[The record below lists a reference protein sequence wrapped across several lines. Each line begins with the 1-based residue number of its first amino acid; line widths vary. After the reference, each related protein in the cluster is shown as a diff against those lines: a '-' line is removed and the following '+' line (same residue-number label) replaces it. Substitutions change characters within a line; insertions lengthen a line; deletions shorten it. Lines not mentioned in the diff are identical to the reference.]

1 MKVVYIAPMF
11 HTNQVP
17 IIKGWVEHGHQVAF
31 VSQYEGKTENHQYC
45 VPYILGYSGLFRAVN
60 SLRSFLYRKKAA
72 FCAYPE
78 AFRDK
83 CGFPPLIRLF
93 RYIKKQ
99 KPDIVILRERSLYSI
114 AACFVC
120 RLQKRRCILY
130 NQTPLWDSEPPRND
144 FAHRVVK
151 KLTPSIRMT
160 PVLGNPETGYYDE
173 KAVYIPFVIEP
184 QLAPA
189 QKTYFKNRQINLLCV
204 GKFEE
209 RKHHLMLLEI
219 LCGLLPEYSLH
230 LTLVGEVSTEYHKN
244 YYNKVQAFI
253 AKHHLENSVSC
264 HTNCKPSDMADFYR
278 SADLFV
284 LPSTGEFASVSQ
296 LEAMSYSLPVIVSDT
311 NGTACYIED
320 GQNGFLFRDKDKAD
334 LMKKITNIVADRD
347 RLLRMGSCSYR
358 LVCEKYS
365 FDNYQKQIEQLAM
378 QAAE

>member
-1 MKVVYIAPMF
+1 
-11 HTNQVP
+11 
-17 IIKGWVEHGHQVAF
+17 
-31 VSQYEGKTENHQYC
+31 
-45 VPYILGYSGLFRAVN
+45 
-60 SLRSFLYRKKAA
+60 
-72 FCAYPE
+72 
-78 AFRDK
+78 
-83 CGFPPLIRLF
+83 
-93 RYIKKQ
+93 
-99 KPDIVILRERSLYSI
+99 
-114 AACFVC
+114 
-120 RLQKRRCILY
+120 
-130 NQTPLWDSEPPRND
+130 
-144 FAHRVVK
+144 
-151 KLTPSIRMT
+151 
-160 PVLGNPETGYYDE
+160 
-173 KAVYIPFVIEP
+173 
-184 QLAPA
+184 
-189 QKTYFKNRQINLLCV
+189 
-204 GKFEE
+204 
-209 RKHHLMLLEI
+209 MLLEI